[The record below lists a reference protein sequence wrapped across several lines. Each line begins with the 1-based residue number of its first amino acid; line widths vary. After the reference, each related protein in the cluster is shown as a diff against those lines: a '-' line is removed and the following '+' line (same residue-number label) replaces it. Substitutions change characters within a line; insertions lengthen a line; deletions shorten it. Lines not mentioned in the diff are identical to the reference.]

1 MGLFFCHKLANI
13 IYLETSSL
21 QRENVPKL
29 PGVLRWLL
37 QKTGNWPVHDIKGF
51 AIGTF
56 LNSLLV
62 KEQVIIS
69 FKKNN
74 LCETIHCPLT
84 GRYLKPCVTGTVQMT
99 YWRNQAKLWE
109 TDLTADNGWFQKISI
124 PYHGRLLGFPKGR
137 GGSRLWNSE
146 GMGVFTIGNPK
157 AWGNSTGGI
166 SGVESVEWV
175 PWKRYCCG
183 LL

>member
-1 MGLFFCHKLANI
+1 MGVFFAINLQ

-21 QRENVPKL
+21 QWENVPKL

-37 QKTGNWPVHDIKGF
+37 QKTGNWPVHDIKSF

-109 TDLTADNGWFQKISI
+109 TDLTADNLTNNK
-124 PYHGRLLGFPKGR
+124 RLFNCDNR
-137 GGSRLWNSE
+137 RIEMHQWHY
-146 GMGVFTIGNPK
+146 
-157 AWGNSTGGI
+157 
-166 SGVESVEWV
+166 ESS
-175 PWKRYCCG
+175 
-183 LL
+183 